1 MGSGSVI
8 DQTDVKS
15 PPCLSTT
22 LYNNSSGQCIDTM
35 TRVPTVGFSQLKKF
49 SFSSVSFLSLSQTFL
64 LLSLV
69 IFPSGLAQLS
79 LLDKRPLVTHY
90 ADVAPKTC

>member
-15 PPCLSTT
+15 CSLPDTT
-22 LYNNSSGQCIDTM
+22 LYNNSSGQCMDTM
-35 TRVPTVGFSQLKKF
+35 TWYLQWALVNSRG
-49 SFSSVSFLSLSQTFL
+49 SVFLVSVFFLSQTFL
-64 LLSLV
+64 LLSLA

-79 LLDKRPLVTHY
+79 LLDKMPLVTLY